1 VKVLVTGGAGYIG
14 SHAVAQLLDD
24 GHSVTVIDDLSTGHA
39 WAAGKAKLIAGS
51 VGDEKIL
58 DQVFKGNSF
67 DAAIHFAASVV
78 VPESVANPAK
88 YFLNNTVNTL
98 NFVRRLTQHGV
109 KNLVFSS
116 TAAVYG
122 NPDKNPVDESAP
134 LLPINPYGAS
144 KMMSE
149 RIIQDI
155 AQAGDINYV
164 ILRYFNV
171 AGAHDNGKIGQAT
184 PQATHLIKAAAE
196 VAAGKRSHIEI
207 FGDDYNTPDGTCI
220 RDYIHVC
227 DLIDVHILAMS
238 YLQQGGKS
246 DIFNCGYGRGYSVRQ
261 VLDAMQ
267 KAAGDK
273 LDIRV
278 TGRRAGDPEQ
288 LIADSRKLQRTLR
301 WQPKRDSLDLIVRSA
316 LEWERILGKKA

>member
-14 SHAVAQLLDD
+14 SHAVAQLLEA
-24 GHSVTVIDDLSTGHA
+24 GHDVTVVDDLSTGHA
-39 WAAGKAKLIAGS
+39 WAVGKAKLVVGSAG
-51 VGDEKIL
+51 DDKIL
-58 DQVFKGNSF
+58 DQVFAGNTF

-88 YFLNNTVNTL
+88 YFFNNTVNTL
-98 NFVRRLTQHGV
+98 QFVRRLAQHGV

-122 NPDKNPVDESAP
+122 NSDKNPVDEAA
-134 LLPINPYGAS
+134 LLAPINPYGAS

-155 AQAGDINYV
+155 AQATGINYV

-196 VAAGKRSHIEI
+196 AAAGKRKFIEI
-207 FGDDYNTPDGTCI
+207 FGDDYNTPDGTCV

-227 DLIDVHILAMS
+227 DLIDVHILAMD
-238 YLQQGGKS
+238 YLKQGGQS

-267 KAAGDK
+267 KAAGSK
-273 LDIRV
+273 LDIRM

-288 LIADSRKLQRTLR
+288 LIADSRKLQSTLR
-301 WQPKRDSLDLIVRSA
+301 WHPQRNSLELIVRSA
-316 LEWERILGKKA
+316 LEWERTLDKQS